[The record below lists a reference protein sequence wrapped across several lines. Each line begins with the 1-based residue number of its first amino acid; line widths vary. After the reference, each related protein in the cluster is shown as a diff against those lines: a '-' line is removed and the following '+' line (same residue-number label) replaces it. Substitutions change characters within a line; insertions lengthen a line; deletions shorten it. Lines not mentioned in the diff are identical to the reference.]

1 MTEPSTSESSEHAR
15 ILRSSVVVG
24 AGTALSRAT
33 GFLRIA
39 AIAYALGLSGVASVY
54 SYANE
59 TPNIV
64 YELLLGGVLTA
75 TLVPVFVRLRDARDD
90 ESASAVWTVSLVAL
104 AGVTVLAVLLA
115 PWIVRLFTLR
125 LDAADRAAQQ
135 DVATDLMRL
144 FMPQMFFYGL
154 VALATAMLNSR
165 RRYAAAAFAPILNNV
180 VVISLFL
187 ALPRIVDGPITL
199 ERVRNDTP
207 LVVLLGLGTTA
218 GIAVMALALLPAL
231 ARAGIRLRFR
241 LDLRD
246 PAVATILRLSGWTVL
261 YVITNQIALWVVLV
275 LANETSGGPFA
286 YLAAAAFFQL
296 PHGLV
301 TVSLMTTLTPELAA
315 AAGRHDIVGL
325 RDRYSMGLRL
335 AALIVVPAA
344 ALYVA
349 LSRPIVV
356 SLLERG
362 AFTGGDS
369 ELVANTLLAFAV
381 GLVPFSVYLFSL
393 RVYYAMED
401 TRTPFLLNAFENAVN
416 IALAIPLFAWI
427 GVPGLALAFAL
438 AYAMAAVATFAALR
452 RRLGRL
458 DGRRLASTFGRLG
471 LAAVLAAAAA
481 WPVARL
487 IGYGSTGQATL
498 ALVAGAV
505 TGAVVYFGAL
515 VLLRVEELG
524 MLRALRRGPAG
535 MVSRRPG
542 G

>member
-1 MTEPSTSESSEHAR
+1 VTDLSHER

-24 AGTALSRAT
+24 AGTALSRIT

-39 AIAYALGLSGVASVY
+39 AIAYALGLSGVAGVY

-90 ESASAVWTVSLVAL
+90 DSASAVWTVSLIAL
-104 AGVTVLAVLLA
+104 AVASLLAVLLA

-165 RRYAAAAFAPILNNV
+165 RRYAAAAFAPVLNNV

-187 ALPRIVDGPITL
+187 ALPRIVDGPISL
-199 ERVRNDTP
+199 DRVRNDTA
-207 LVVLLGLGTTA
+207 LIVLLGLGTTA

-231 ARAGIRLRFR
+231 SRAGIHLRFR
-241 LDLRD
+241 LDVRN
-246 PAVATILRLSGWTVL
+246 PAVATILRLSGWTIG

-275 LANETSGGPFA
+275 LANEKTGGPFA
-286 YLAAAAFFQL
+286 YLAAAAFFML

-315 AAGRHDIVGL
+315 AAGRGDLMEL
-325 RDRYSMGLRL
+325 RERFSLGLRL
-335 AALIVVPAA
+335 AGLIVVPAA
-344 ALYVA
+344 ALYLA

-369 ELVANTLLAFAV
+369 ELVADTLLAFAV
-381 GLVPFSVYLFSL
+381 GLVPFSVYLFAL
-393 RVYYAMED
+393 RVYYALED
-401 TRTPFLLNAFENAVN
+401 TRTPFLLNGFENAVN

-427 GVPGLALAFAL
+427 GVPGLALSFAL
-438 AYAMAAVATFAALR
+438 AYAVAAVATLAALR

-458 DGRRLASTFGRLG
+458 DGRRLGSTFGRLALG
-471 LAAVLAAAAA
+471 AVAAAVAA
-481 WPVARL
+481 WLVARAV
-487 IGYGSTGQATL
+487 GYGSTGEAAA
-498 ALVAGAV
+498 ALIGGAAVGGAV
-505 TGAVVYFGAL
+505 YVGAL
-515 VLLRVEELG
+515 VLLRVSELG
-524 MLRALRRGPAG
+524 LLRGLRRAPA
-535 MVSRRPG
+535 VSNGRPEG
-542 G
+542 ASL

>member
-1 MTEPSTSESSEHAR
+1 VTEPSHAR

-24 AGTALSRAT
+24 AGTALSRVT

-39 AIAYALGLSGVASVY
+39 AIAYALGLGGVASVY

-75 TLVPVFVRLRDARDD
+75 TLVPVFVRLRDAKDD
-90 ESASAVWTVSLVAL
+90 ESASAVWTVSLIALGAATIVA
-104 AGVTVLAVLLA
+104 VLAA
-115 PWIVRLFTLR
+115 PWIVKLFTLR

-144 FMPQMFFYGL
+144 FMPQIFFYGL

-165 RRYAAAAFAPILNNV
+165 RRYAAAAFAPVLNNV
-180 VVISLFL
+180 VVISIFL
-187 ALPRIVDGPITL
+187 ALPRVVNGPITL
-199 ERVRNDTP
+199 ERVRNDTG
-207 LVVLLGLGTTA
+207 LIVLLGLGTTA
-218 GIAVMALALLPAL
+218 GIVAMALALLPAL
-231 ARAGIRLRFR
+231 SRAGIHLRFR
-241 LDLRD
+241 LDWRN
-246 PAVATILRLSGWTVL
+246 PAVATILRLSGWTVG
-261 YVITNQIALWVVLV
+261 YVISNQIALWVVLV
-275 LANETSGGPFA
+275 LANSKSGGPFA

-315 AAGRHDIVGL
+315 AAGRNDIVAL
-325 RDRYSMGLRL
+325 RERFSLGLRL

-344 ALYVA
+344 ALYFA

-356 SLLERG
+356 GLLERG

-369 ELVANTLLAFAV
+369 ELVADTLLGFAV
-381 GLVPFSVYLFSL
+381 GLVPFSIYLFAL
-393 RVYYAMED
+393 RVYYALED
-401 TRTPFLLNAFENAVN
+401 TKTPFFLNGFENLVN

-427 GVPGLALAFAL
+427 GVPGLALSFGL
-438 AYAMAAVATFAALR
+438 AYLVAAIATLAALR

-458 DGRRLASTFGRLG
+458 DGRRLGSTFGRLAIAAL
-471 LAAVLAAAAA
+471 LAGAAA

-487 IGYGSTGQATL
+487 IGYESTGQATL
-498 ALVAGAV
+498 ALVCAVAVGA
-505 TGAVVYFGAL
+505 AVYVGAL
-515 VLLRVEELG
+515 VALRVEELG
-524 MLRALRRGPAG
+524 MLRSLRRAPKVG
-535 MVSRRPG
+535 
-542 G
+542 

>member
-1 MTEPSTSESSEHAR
+1 VTDAPTSGPVDHAR

-24 AGTALSRAT
+24 TGTAISRAT

-39 AIAYALGLSGVASVY
+39 AIAYALGLTSVAGVY

-75 TLVPVFVRLRDARDD
+75 TLVPVFVRLRDAEDD

-104 AGVTVLAVLLA
+104 AALSAVAVLLA
-115 PWIVRLFTLR
+115 PWIVRLYTLR

-135 DVATDLMRL
+135 AVATDLMRL
-144 FMPQMFFYGL
+144 FMPQMFFYGI

-165 RRYAAAAFAPILNNV
+165 RRYAAAAFAPILNNI

-187 ALPRIVDGPITL
+187 ALPRLVDGPITL
-199 ERVRNDTP
+199 DRVRDDTG
-207 LVVLLGLGTTA
+207 LLLLIGLGTTA
-218 GIAVMALALLPAL
+218 GIVVMAAALLPAL

-241 LDLRD
+241 FDVTNA
-246 PAVATILRLSGWTVL
+246 AVRTILRLSGWTVG

-275 LANETSGGPFA
+275 LANEKEGGPFA
-286 YLAAAAFFQL
+286 YLAAAAFFML

-301 TVSLMTTLTPELAA
+301 TVSLMTTLTPELSAA
-315 AAGRHDIVGL
+315 AAHGDIDEL
-325 RDRYSMGLRL
+325 RERFSLGLRL
-335 AALIVVPAA
+335 AGLIVVPAA
-344 ALYVA
+344 ALYLA

-356 SLLERG
+356 ALLERG

-438 AYAMAAVATFAALR
+438 AYAFAAITTMAALR

-458 DGRRLASTFGRLG
+458 DGSRLAGTFGRLG
-471 LAAVLAAAAA
+471 GAALVAAGAA
-481 WPVARL
+481 WLVAQV
-487 IGYGSTGQATL
+487 IGYGSTGDATV
-498 ALVAGAV
+498 ALVAGAA
-505 TGAVVYFGAL
+505 TGAL
-515 VLLRVEELG
+515 VYLGMLLVLRVSELG
-524 MLRALRRGPAG
+524 MLRALRRGPAP
-535 MVSRRPG
+535 V
-542 G
+542 